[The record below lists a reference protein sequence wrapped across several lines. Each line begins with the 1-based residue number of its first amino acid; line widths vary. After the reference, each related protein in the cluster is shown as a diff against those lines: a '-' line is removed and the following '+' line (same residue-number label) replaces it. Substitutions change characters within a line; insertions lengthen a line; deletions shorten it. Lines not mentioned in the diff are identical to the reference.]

1 MAAAWTQGATEAVAT
16 VIAAA
21 DRQPTDAHLWA
32 IVGEIVRELL
42 PSDPVAKALTAVQRN
57 AATIG
62 TMVQRAVVEQRPNS
76 DQLTLDFA
84 LEEE

>member
-1 MAAAWTQGATEAVAT
+1 MIAVT
-16 VIAAA
+16 

-32 IVGEIVRELL
+32 VIGEIIRELP

-76 DQLTLDFA
+76 NQLTLDFPF
-84 LEEE
+84 EEE